1 MIKTVDQME
10 HHPDSE
16 HLVKM
21 LMERTENN
29 NPEFFRIVIAYYFG
43 VMASMM
49 RGKIE
54 TLDHG
59 ILPINLYAC
68 PLAVSGSG
76 KGRSTGLIE
85 DQLINQ
91 FRSNFLQETLPLM
104 LEINAPKIALERAR
118 RRGTD
123 PDEEEASIMTEDKS
137 LGPFLFSFDEAT
149 KPAIRDIRHKLLLAE
164 GGALN
169 LQIDE
174 IGLNLSSVAE
184 ALGPYLELYDVGNIK
199 SKLTKNTADNKRKE
213 EIVGRTPANL
223 LMFGAPESILN
234 GGATEDQFISF
245 LETGYGRRLLFS
257 YCDTHEHGVQL
268 SPEETLNRSIAS
280 NNDPFMEL
288 FSDRLG
294 DMADIG
300 NAERMIKLTRPIAL
314 IFIEYRQQCQRRCQ
328 ELATFESIQRAELT
342 HRYFKAMKLAGA
354 YAWIDN
360 APEIS
365 EANCYAAIKMAE
377 ESGDAFNRI
386 MTRDRAHVRLAKHL
400 VEMRRPVTHSDLV
413 EDLPYYKGSIPHK
426 AEMIQLAIAY
436 GYQNNIIIKTDQQD
450 RVEFLNAEALEET
463 NLDKMLVSYSQ
474 HVAYQF
480 IPKTGKFENLHELT
494 QSKGYH
500 WAAHHYSEQHRCEDK
515 AIPGFNMLVL
525 DCDGDV
531 QLTTA
536 KLLLDGY
543 KAMFYTTKSHTDAIN
558 RFRVILPMNF
568 VLKLNAKEHKEFWN
582 NVYDWLPFEV
592 DHASSERARKW
603 ESFHGGT
610 YEYMDGKLV
619 DVLPFIPKTSK
630 NEDFKASMV
639 DFKGVEA
646 LERWYLRSNLS
657 DNRNKMMFRYAMM
670 LVDAGYDFDSIKDKA
685 LNLNDRTSDPLTKD
699 EILSTIMSSVAKKIA
714 VKDSA

>member
-43 VMASMM
+43 VMSSMM

-365 EANCYAAIKMAE
+365 EENCYAAIKMAE

-480 IPKTGKFENLHELT
+480 IPKTGKFEDLHELT
-494 QSKGYH
+494 QAKGYH

-525 DCDGDV
+525 DCDGHV

>member
-43 VMASMM
+43 VMSSMM

-123 PDEEEASIMTEDKS
+123 PDEEEASIMSEDKS

-400 VEMRRPVTHSDLV
+400 VEMKRPVTHSDLV

-463 NLDKMLVSYSQ
+463 DLDKMLVSYSQ

-480 IPKTGKFENLHELT
+480 IPKTGKFEDLHELT
-494 QSKGYH
+494 QAKGYH
-500 WAAHHYSEQHRCEDK
+500 WAAHHYNEQHRCEDK

>member
-1 MIKTVDQME
+1 
-10 HHPDSE
+10 
-16 HLVKM
+16 
-21 LMERTENN
+21 
-29 NPEFFRIVIAYYFG
+29 
-43 VMASMM
+43 
-49 RGKIE
+49 
-54 TLDHG
+54 
-59 ILPINLYAC
+59 
-68 PLAVSGSG
+68 
-76 KGRSTGLIE
+76 
-85 DQLINQ
+85 
-91 FRSNFLQETLPLM
+91 
-104 LEINAPKIALERAR
+104 
-118 RRGTD
+118 
-123 PDEEEASIMTEDKS
+123 
-137 LGPFLFSFDEAT
+137 
-149 KPAIRDIRHKLLLAE
+149 
-164 GGALN
+164 
-169 LQIDE
+169 
-174 IGLNLSSVAE
+174 
-184 ALGPYLELYDVGNIK
+184 
-199 SKLTKNTADNKRKE
+199 
-213 EIVGRTPANL
+213 
-223 LMFGAPESILN
+223 MFGAPESILN

-280 NNDPFMEL
+280 SNDPFMEL

-400 VEMRRPVTHSDLV
+400 VEMKRPVTHSDLV

-463 NLDKMLVSYSQ
+463 DLDKMLVSYSQ

-480 IPKTGKFENLHELT
+480 IPKTGKFEDLHELT
-494 QSKGYH
+494 QAKGYH
-500 WAAHHYSEQHRCEDK
+500 WAAHHYNEQHRCEDK

>member
-43 VMASMM
+43 VMSSMM

-123 PDEEEASIMTEDKS
+123 PDEEEASIMSEDKS

-280 NNDPFMEL
+280 SNDPFMEL

-400 VEMRRPVTHSDLV
+400 VEMKRPVTHSDLV

-463 NLDKMLVSYSQ
+463 DLDKMLVSYSQ

-480 IPKTGKFENLHELT
+480 IPKTGKFEDLHELT
-494 QSKGYH
+494 QAKGYH
-500 WAAHHYSEQHRCEDK
+500 WAAHHYNEQHRCEDK